1 MTALAAAPGPA
12 RSLRASFLGEPRR
25 VAAMVAIAF
34 ILTSVGLLAAPR
46 STLAWDAN
54 SFSSTS
60 ESKLVSLT
68 NQARA
73 AAGLKALKVDSKLTA
88 IARSRSKDMI
98 VRDYFSHTILG
109 TNYNV
114 FHILDQAGY
123 CYRIA
128 GENIGWNNYPD
139 DVATN
144 TVQRQFMESAGHR
157 ANILGKAW
165 DAVGIGAYKGPTGKK
180 MWTVIFA
187 DRCGTTTTATP
198 RPTPVPTPKPT
209 AKPRPAATP
218 RPTAKPKPAP
228 TAAST
233 PAPTATPTLAPD
245 LPILPEPTDGI
256 GLGLGPGG
264 QNDGNGDGADN
275 GNGGNSGNGPP
286 PGQVRAA
293 DPSTAEGSLRV
304 TDPTTPPGLFEAV
317 VGGVTGI
324 FFGG

>member
-1 MTALAAAPGPA
+1 MTVPAAAPGPA
-12 RSLRASFLGEPRR
+12 RSLRAAFLVEPRR

-34 ILTSVGLLAAPR
+34 ILMSVGLLAAPR
-46 STLAWDAN
+46 TTFAWDVN
-54 SFSSTS
+54 SFSSAS

-98 VRDYFSHTILG
+98 VRNYFSHTILG

-114 FHILDQAGY
+114 FHILDQTGY

-144 TVQRQFMESAGHR
+144 TVQRQFMDSAGHR

-165 DAVGIGAYKGPTGKK
+165 DVVGIGAYKGPTGKK

-198 RPTPVPTPKPT
+198 KPTPDPTPKPT
-209 AKPRPAATP
+209 TKPRPAATP
-218 RPTAKPKPAP
+218 RPTAKPQPAP

-275 GNGGNSGNGPP
+275 GNGGNSGNGSP
-286 PGQVRAA
+286 PGLVRAA
-293 DPSTAEGSLRV
+293 DPTTGEGSLRV